1 MKYGLNCNIV
11 TLYFYSIV
19 RTQAKINEQA
29 ELINKIYIRPY
40 SKNRNR
46 KYSIHLLSRI

>member
-29 ELINKIYIRPY
+29 ELINDIIDKTLFKK
-40 SKNRNR
+40 SK
-46 KYSIHLLSRI
+46 

>member
-29 ELINKIYIRPY
+29 ELINKIYKTLFKK
-40 SKNRNR
+40 SK
-46 KYSIHLLSRI
+46 